1 MLKVKNGIVIQG
13 RFNTTENKLVKLVME
28 SSFST
33 IVVHSE
39 LNDFDEKCKTIVDQL
54 AGEGLQYAKKYVIAR
69 AAYES

>member
-1 MLKVKNGIVIQG
+1 MLKVKNGIIIQG
-13 RFNTTENKLVKLVME
+13 KFDTAEPGIIKLVRE

-39 LNDFDEKCKTIVDQL
+39 INEFEDKCKAIVDLL
-54 AGEGLQYAKKYVIAR
+54 AGEGLEYAKKYVIAR

>member
-1 MLKVKNGIVIQG
+1 MLKIKNGIVIEG
-13 RFNTTENKLVKLVME
+13 RFNTTENKLVKLVKE

-39 LNDFDEKCKTIVDQL
+39 LYQFDDKCKAIVDLL